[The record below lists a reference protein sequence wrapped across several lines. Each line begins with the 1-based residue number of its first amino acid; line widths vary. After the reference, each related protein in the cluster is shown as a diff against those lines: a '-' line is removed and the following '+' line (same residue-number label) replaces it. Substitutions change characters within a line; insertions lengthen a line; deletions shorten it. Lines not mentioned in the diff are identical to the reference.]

1 MNDLLFMQEYHSF
14 QDLSD
19 HSTCV
24 LFAERLFGNSPEKL
38 TSSSSVG
45 GEEEGRRGGRE
56 GEGRRRGWGKEG
68 EGRGRGG
75 DGEERGR
82 GRGLG
87 QGGEGR
93 GWEGEGSK

>member
-24 LFAERLFGNSPEKL
+24 LFAEGLFGNSPEKL
-38 TSSSSVG
+38 TSSSSIG
-45 GEEEGRRGGRE
+45 GEEEGRRGERE

-68 EGRGRGG
+68 EGTGRRGG
-75 DGEERGR
+75 GDWD
-82 GRGLG
+82 
-87 QGGEGR
+87 GEGR
-93 GWEGEGSK
+93 GGEGEGSK

>member
-1 MNDLLFMQEYHSF
+1 MNDLLFMKEYHSF

-45 GEEEGRRGGRE
+45 GEEEGMGGRRGGE
-56 GEGRRRGWGKEG
+56 GEGRVGGG
-68 EGRGRGG
+68 E
-75 DGEERGR
+75 GEERG
-82 GRGLG
+82 G
-87 QGGEGR
+87 
-93 GWEGEGSK
+93 